1 MSAVTEIQL
10 SELQAVCPGTESMA
24 EGATTYIYLPGL
36 HLPPG
41 CVPSVVDALLRP
53 GPGPDGYTTRLF
65 LSAPFPQK
73 GQNWTVH
80 RILDKPWHTYS
91 FNNVPADLRLIEILA
106 NHLNVL
112 R

>member
-1 MSAVTEIQL
+1 MIAINDAEL
-10 SELQAVCPGTESMA
+10 SEIRSVCFGA
-24 EGATTYIYLPGL
+24 EAIQEAGVTYIYLPNL
-36 HLPPG
+36 KLPLG
-41 CVPSVVDALLRP
+41 CNPREVEGLLRP

-65 LSAPFPQK
+65 LSHPFSSK

-80 RILDKPWHTYS
+80 RILDKTWHTFS
-91 FNNVPADLRLIEILA
+91 FNNVPSDLRLIEILA

>member
-1 MSAVTEIQL
+1 VITADDVALAEVRVL
-10 SELQAVCPGTESMA
+10 CPGAHRMR
-24 EGATTYIYLPGL
+24 EGEVDYIYLPAL

-41 CVPSVVDALLRP
+41 CDPGEVDALLRP

-65 LSAPFPQK
+65 LGQPFPPK

-80 RILDKPWHTYS
+80 RILDKTWHTFS
-91 FNNVPADLRLIEILA
+91 FNNVPATLRLIEILA
-106 NHLNVL
+106 NHLRVL